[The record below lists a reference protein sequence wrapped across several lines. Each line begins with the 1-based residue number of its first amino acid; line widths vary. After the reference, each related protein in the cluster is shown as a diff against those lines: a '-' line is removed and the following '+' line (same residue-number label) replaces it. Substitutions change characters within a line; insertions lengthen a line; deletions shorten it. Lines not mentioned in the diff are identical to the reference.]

1 MHTRSRAS
9 IGSGEKLSQASSV
22 PVIRHPFV
30 TSPTGTSEARW
41 GCVLQLPRAVLS
53 VSVGL

>member
-1 MHTRSRAS
+1 M
-9 IGSGEKLSQASSV
+9 

-41 GCVLQLPRAVLS
+41 GRVLQLPRAVLS